1 VPEMRTQADALAGD
15 LAELLRVRKDI
26 DAAIA
31 VNGKVKL
38 HYREKYFRWSWLG
51 DTKHF
56 IDKVERAG

>member
-1 VPEMRTQADALAGD
+1 
-15 LAELLRVRKDI
+15 
-26 DAAIA
+26 
-31 VNGKVKL
+31 VKL